1 MPKRFG
7 IVKPSAETIRRNAL
21 DCEGRQPGPVRAY
34 AAVGS
39 GALGKEGR
47 HVADGRA
54 VPTLR
59 DVATAANVSVSTA
72 SYALN
77 GKGRVDP
84 STRAK
89 VRLAAENLGYRAN
102 RAGRDLRSGRTS
114 TLGLILPPVH
124 DGSSAEFLNFDWYGR
139 IAVSATQAAFAADH
153 SLLLLD
159 PSLGDLNRLARAS
172 VDGALIV
179 DPLNTDPRIDSLRQ
193 GGVPLVTIGPG
204 ADQVTHSVCPDLV
217 STTESLLNQLA
228 DNGAM
233 NILVLTPGI
242 DLTLS
247 RITTD
252 AYRRWCRIRGRTER
266 IHHLPN
272 KDDPVEITT
281 VAGLIDAAYAVVYNA
296 LKSANPP
303 DAILSLVLS
312 GAHAAARAARDLGL
326 SIPEDILIA
335 QDCDEPALATFDPP
349 ITAYEFFPG
358 EQARTA
364 VDMLLA
370 LIGGQDPDLHHCTRS
385 ELRVRASTQRRNVGN
400 PDA

>member
-1 MPKRFG
+1 M
-7 IVKPSAETIRRNAL
+7 
-21 DCEGRQPGPVRAY
+21 
-34 AAVGS
+34 
-39 GALGKEGR
+39 
-47 HVADGRA
+47 AD

-59 DVATAANVSVSTA
+59 DVAAAANVSVSTA

-89 VRLAAENLGYRAN
+89 VQLAAENLGYRAN

-114 TLGLILPPVH
+114 ALGLILPPVH
-124 DGSSAEFLNFDWYGR
+124 DASSAEFLNFDWYGR
-139 IAVSATQAAFAADH
+139 IAVSATQAAFAADY
-153 SLLLLD
+153 SLLLMR
-159 PSLGDLNRLARAS
+159 PSLDDPGSLRRAS

-179 DPLNTDPRIDSLRQ
+179 DPLTADPRIDALRRS
-193 GGVPLVTIGPG
+193 GIPSVAIGPG
-204 ADQVTHSVCPDLV
+204 LEQSTHSVCPDLV
-217 STTESLLNQLA
+217 STTEELLNQLV
-228 DNGAM
+228 DNGATE
-233 NILVLTPGI
+233 ILVLAPGI
-242 DLTLS
+242 DLELG

-252 AYRRWCRIRGRTER
+252 TYSKWCRTRGRIER

-272 KDDPVEITT
+272 KDEPSEITT

-296 LKSANPP
+296 LNSANPP

-312 GAHAAARAARDLGL
+312 GAHAAASAARDLGL